1 MKNENS
7 LCFVYIFK
15 VAKAF
20 FSDETR
26 FANFYAFDPFI
37 FYPLHKELNTIFA
50 LRNFFFS
57 CKINKCSMEISQ
69 YNRNFKRNC

>member
-15 VAKAF
+15 VAEAF
-20 FSDETR
+20 FSDEKR

-37 FYPLHKELNTIFA
+37 FYPLHQN
-50 LRNFFFS
+50 
-57 CKINKCSMEISQ
+57 
-69 YNRNFKRNC
+69 